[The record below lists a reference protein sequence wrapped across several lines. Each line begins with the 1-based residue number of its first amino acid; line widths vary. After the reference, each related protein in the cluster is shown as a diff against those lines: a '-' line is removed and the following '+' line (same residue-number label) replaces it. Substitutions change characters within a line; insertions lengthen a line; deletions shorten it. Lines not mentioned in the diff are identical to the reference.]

1 MNIIDSGI
9 YPDIYPWQKND
20 WARLQELRKRP
31 LHGLLFKG
39 MKGIGKLELA
49 MTFAQSL
56 LCQCPDE
63 SGCACGKCSSC
74 HWFGL
79 GSHPDFRLLQP
90 EVLSLEG
97 EDADDIKSASGK
109 KPGKQISVDQ
119 IRGLA
124 DFIGMSAHQGGR
136 RVVVIHPAETMNP
149 NAANALLKNLE
160 EPTPG
165 LLFILV
171 SHKPQQLLPTILS
184 RCLSF
189 ALSAPDAANVARWL
203 AEQGVKNPAEALAA
217 SGFSPLQAVQLDE
230 LPGSEERDKLLRAV
244 CQPAVLDVF
253 ALAEAL
259 QKTEQVLVVQWL
271 QQWCYD
277 LSSMKLAGKL
287 RYHPGE
293 EAAIKKL
300 VEPVAPLNL
309 ARMQRYLQ
317 TAKREAQHTL
327 NAKLFFESLL
337 LVYRQLMLE

>member
-1 MNIIDSGI
+1 MN
-9 YPDIYPWQKND
+9 DIYPWQKND
-20 WARLQELRKRP
+20 WARLQELRTRP

-39 MKGIGKLELA
+39 SQGIGKLDLA
-49 MTFAQSL
+49 INFAQSL
-56 LCQCPDE
+56 LCQHPDD
-63 SGCACGKCSSC
+63 SGFACGTCPSC
-74 HWFGL
+74 HWFGQN
-79 GSHPDFRLLQP
+79 SHPDFRLLQP
-90 EVLSLEG
+90 ETLTLGG
-97 EDADDIKSASGK
+97 EEPESGK
-109 KPGKQISVDQ
+109 KPSKQITIDQ
-119 IRGLA
+119 VRGLA

-136 RVVVIHPAETMNP
+136 RVVVIYPAEAMNI
-149 NAANALLKNLE
+149 NTANALLKNLE
-160 EPTPG
+160 EPPQG

-189 ALSAPDAANVARWL
+189 ALSAPDAASASRWL

-217 SGFSPLQAVQLDE
+217 SGFAPMQAVQQDQQL
-230 LPGSEERDKLLRAV
+230 GSEERNKLLRAV
-244 CQPAVLDVF
+244 RQPAGLDVF

-300 VEPVAPLNL
+300 VEPIAPLNL
-309 ARMQRYLQ
+309 ARLQKYLQ

-327 NAKLFFESLL
+327 NPKLFFESLL
-337 LVYRQLMLE
+337 LAYRQLMLE

>member
-1 MNIIDSGI
+1 MK
-9 YPDIYPWQKND
+9 DIYPWQKND

-31 LHGLLFKG
+31 AHGLLFKG
-39 MKGIGKLELA
+39 TKGIGKLDLA
-49 MTFAQSL
+49 INFAQSL
-56 LCQCPDE
+56 LCQHPDG
-63 SGCACGKCSSC
+63 SDFACGKCPSC
-74 HWFGL
+74 HWFEQ

-90 EVLSLEG
+90 ETLSLEG
-97 EDADDIKSASGK
+97 EETESGK
-109 KPGKQISVDQ
+109 KPSKQISVDQ

-136 RVVVIHPAETMNP
+136 RVVVIHPAEAMNT

-160 EPTPG
+160 EPPQG
-165 LLFILV
+165 VLFILV

-189 ALSAPDAANVARWL
+189 ALPAPDAASATRWL
-203 AEQGVKNPAEALAA
+203 TEQGVKNPAEALAA

-230 LPGSEERDKLLRAV
+230 QLGSEERDKLLRAV
-244 CQPAVLDVF
+244 RQPAALDVF

-277 LSSMKLAGKL
+277 LNSMKLAGKL

-300 VEPVAPLNL
+300 VEPIAPLNL
-309 ARMQRYLQ
+309 ARLQKHLQ

-327 NAKLFFESLL
+327 NPKLFFESLL
-337 LVYRQLMLE
+337 FAYRQLMLE

>member
-1 MNIIDSGI
+1 MKDN
-9 YPDIYPWQKND
+9 YPWQKND

-31 LHGLLFKG
+31 AHGLLFKG
-39 MKGIGKLELA
+39 TKGIGKLDLA
-49 MTFAQSL
+49 INFAQSL
-56 LCQCPDE
+56 LCQHPEEC
-63 SGCACGKCSSC
+63 GLACGKCPSC
-74 HWFGL
+74 HWFEQ
-79 GSHPDFRLLQP
+79 GSHPDYRLLQP
-90 EVLSLEG
+90 DALSLDG
-97 EDADDIKSASGK
+97 EDTDDFKPVSGK
-109 KPGKQISVDQ
+109 KPSRQVSVDQ

-136 RVVVIHPAETMNP
+136 RVIVIHPAEAMNS

-160 EPTPG
+160 EPPPG

-189 ALSAPDAANVARWL
+189 ALPAPDAASTTRWL
-203 AEQGVKNPAEALAA
+203 AEQGVKNPADALAV
-217 SGFSPLQAVQLDE
+217 SGFAPLQAVKLDE
-230 LPGSEERDKLLRAV
+230 QLGSEEREKLLRAV
-244 CQPAVLDVF
+244 RQPTALDVF

-277 LSSMKLAGKL
+277 LSSMKLAGRL

-293 EAAIKKL
+293 EAAINKL
-300 VEPVAPLNL
+300 VEFVAPLNL
-309 ARMQRYLQ
+309 ARLQKHLQ

-327 NAKLFFESLL
+327 NPKLFFESMLFA
-337 LVYRQLMLE
+337 YRQSMLE